1 MLSCAASHGFDAVV
15 VVFIAAAT
23 ATFHDVPFADA
34 RTVSGG
40 RALAGVASEIKG
52 TTRPFR
58 IGPKPQDLTPFAW
71 SPFAWSCIAAGMDDY
86 TAKPLTP
93 SGIKTVLDNFLRQP
107 GGEQPGIVA

>member
-40 RALAGVASEIKG
+40 RALAGVASEVKG
-52 TTRPFR
+52 TT
-58 IGPKPQDLTPFAW
+58 
-71 SPFAWSCIAAGMDDY
+71 
-86 TAKPLTP
+86 
-93 SGIKTVLDNFLRQP
+93 
-107 GGEQPGIVA
+107 